1 MFMYLAI
8 KALFVHRSKSK
19 ENKSLLYSI
28 SLLTL
33 SLLFFTLFFINFQE
47 YHPLPECACSGCVYD
62 VAKRA
67 LEARE
72 KEKLFGFLMGLDR
85 KLGKG
90 MARIMLMK
98 PHQRLRTNRAETRGV
113 RGGIDRQESDL
124 IYFRSEYGEL
134 IVAAEREL
142 ATIAWR
148 TLLSSPASVNDD
160 VSAAAKGKQRSRQG
174 EIEKRMRSRRGEL
187 ESRRVVEDNN
197 RDRDDESTD
206 RDDKTTETPTDSS
219 DR

>member
-1 MFMYLAI
+1 M
-8 KALFVHRSKSK
+8 
-19 ENKSLLYSI
+19 
-28 SLLTL
+28 
-33 SLLFFTLFFINFQE
+33 E
-47 YHPLPECACSGCVYD
+47 YHPLPECACGGCVCD

-98 PHQRLRTNRAETRGV
+98 PYQRLRTNWVETRGV

-124 IYFRSEYGEL
+124 IYFRSEYVKL
-134 IVAAEREL
+134 RVAAERES
-142 ATIAWR
+142 ATIAGR
-148 TLLSSPASVNDD
+148 TLLSSPASVNDG
-160 VSAAAKGKQRSRQG
+160 VSAAAKRKQRSRQG

-187 ESRRVVEDNN
+187 ESRGVVEDSG
-197 RDRDDESTD
+197 RDKDRDDESTD
-206 RDDKTTETPTDSS
+206 RDDETTEMPTDSS